1 MNLKILITALSLSCS
16 FAYSQTNLKGTVKDE
31 KGNPLIGATVV
42 LNATQGTITN
52 GDGSYTIAVLEDG
65 KYIIKTHF
73 TGLKPQNKTVSV
85 EGEKEII
92 VDFVLLGSNLELNEV
107 VITSNRMR
115 ETLDEVPSSVAV
127 LSLKQIENLSQT
139 SNSVADVLM
148 EIPGMALSSNQTSST
163 GQTLRGRNMLVLIDG
178 IPQSTPL
185 RSGGRD
191 VNTIDPS
198 SLERVEV
205 IKGAT
210 AIYGN
215 GADGGI
221 VNYITKKPSTAKR
234 FESITSVGTEGS
246 LVGIENSVGSK
257 ITQTISGKLDK
268 LGYVAS
274 GSFRQI
280 GVYKDANGEVISPT
294 YGLGETTQYTL
305 FGKVNYEIT
314 EKQQIELMYNY
325 FSSNQNS
332 KYTPQL
338 GVYGESPTIGVLG
351 EQVGV
356 DQGNKYNHNAQLTYK
371 YDEIFGKTDFR
382 LNVYMQDFKTIY
394 DYSDTFYDPNLGFDG
409 GQTLITSSKRGARLN
424 FSTPYSFGEIDGN
437 VLYGID
443 ILNDKTSQDL
453 VDGRKWTPEMKMT
466 NFAPYAQLKA
476 TYSDFILKAGIRFEN
491 INIDVPNYNTI
502 TRYNVGQTTPISGGI
517 AINGG
522 AIEYDATTFNAGLR
536 FNKWQFLKPFVSFS
550 QSFSIADLGRT
561 LRSATENTVSNINSE
576 SVIANN
582 YEVGFNSR
590 IGQVNLSG
598 AYFIST
604 SELGSTYSE
613 TESGA
618 FVILRQPEK
627 VYGYEISMDTKL
639 TKELTFGT
647 SISYTEGKLDSKDS
661 GDYDTY
667 MGGDRIPPVKIV
679 SFLSYDLDH
688 KFNARLS
695 MIYSGDR
702 DRFEAPYSYG
712 RGPVNDFTTVNL
724 STNYHITP
732 STKLSLGIRNLLNK
746 DYYPLTSQWN
756 ARSANYVKANGTQFN
771 VALTVS
777 L

>member
-1 MNLKILITALSLSCS
+1 MNLKLLIVLLSISS
-16 FAYSQTNLKGTVKDE
+16 TIAHSQTNLKGTAKDE
-31 KGNPLIGATVV
+31 NGNPLIGVSIV
-42 LNATQGTITN
+42 LSPTQGTTTDADGNYTITN
-52 GDGSYTIAVLEDG
+52 LGNGNYTLKAS
-65 KYIIKTHF
+65 F
-73 TGLKPQNKTVSV
+73 TGLKSQSK
-85 EGEKEII
+85 II
-92 VDFVLLGSNLELNEV
+92 NISNQKIKIADFVLVASKQELNEV
-107 VITSNRMR
+107 IITSNRMR
-115 ETLDEVPSSVAV
+115 ETLDEVPSSVSV
-127 LSLKQIENLSQT
+127 ITLKQIENLAQT

-221 VNYITKKPSTAKR
+221 VNYITKKPNATKR
-234 FESITSVGTEGS
+234 FASTTSIGAEAS
-246 LVGIENSVGSK
+246 LVGMENTVGSK
-257 ITQTISGKLDK
+257 ITQTFSGKLNK

-280 GVYKDANGEVISPT
+280 GVYKDANGEVISPS
-294 YGLGETTQYTL
+294 YGLGETSQYTL
-305 FGKVNYEIT
+305 FGKVNYDISK
-314 EKQQIELMYNY
+314 KQQIELMYNY
-325 FSSNQNS
+325 FSSNQDS
-332 KYTPQL
+332 KYTPQV
-338 GVYGESPTIGVLG
+338 GVYRESPTIGVLG
-351 EQVGV
+351 ERVGV

-382 LNVYMQDFKTIY
+382 LNLYMQDFKTIY

-409 GQTLITSSKRGARLN
+409 GQTLIVSSKRGARLN
-424 FSTPYSFGEIDGN
+424 FSTPYSFGEVDGN
-437 VLYGID
+437 ILYGLD

-466 NFAPYAQLKA
+466 NFAPYAQVKTLYKN
-476 TYSDFILKAGIRFEN
+476 FVLKAGIRFEN
-491 INIDVPNYNTI
+491 INIDIPNYITI
-502 TRYNVGQTTPISGGI
+502 TRYSLGQTTSNSGGI
-517 AINGG
+517 AIDGG
-522 AIEYDATTFNAGLR
+522 TLDYNATTFNAGLR
-536 FNKWQFLKPFVSFS
+536 YIKWQVFKPFVSFS

-582 YEVGFNSR
+582 YEVGFSSH
-590 IGQVNLSG
+590 IGKFNLNG

-604 SELGSTYSE
+604 SDLGSTYSE
-613 TESGA
+613 TASGA

-627 VYGYEISMDTKL
+627 VYGYELSLDTKL
-639 TKELTFGT
+639 TRDVTFGT

-661 GDYDTY
+661 GDFDTY
-667 MGGDRIPPVKIV
+667 MGGDRIPPIKIV
-679 SFLSYDLDH
+679 SFLSYNWDS
-688 KFNARLS
+688 KFDSRLS

-712 RGPVNDFTTVNL
+712 RGPVNNFSTLNL
-724 STNYHITP
+724 STNFHITP
-732 STKLSLGIRNLLNK
+732 STTLSLGVRNLLNK

-756 ARSANYVKANGTQFN
+756 ARSSNYVKANGAQFN
-771 VALTVS
+771 VSLTAS